1 MRNLFDQYSQPE
13 NRLTHALLASL
24 AEDRWLLDAFVRW
37 AFGMHVKKER
47 LSVLEQSFPG
57 EPLDLSEEEAQRR
70 GLPDGCI
77 TDGNNWALLIECKV
91 ALWPTLDQLHRH
103 MRTAR
108 RRGIEDVH
116 LLLLTVHPA
125 PPRLPDN
132 MVAKQWWEVY
142 AWLSKHS
149 PRSAWAKRC
158 LEYMQVAEAKE
169 AAAEYLQEGRLTV
182 FSGIPF
188 GKHEPYTYGQAKR
201 LLKLLREELCK
212 DSRLSI
218 RIAADLSAPGRSAIT
233 GQNDS
238 GVWDYIPIRQAH
250 RAQKHTEYP
259 HLTLVISRDRVGAFV
274 TVPNGMT
281 STQRA
286 QVFGADMDGFESV
299 IQGAT
304 IQMVQSLR
312 KVRGFVPEIIVLQ
325 RHWPSRRAPSVVD
338 CLLRLDVRTAL
349 PTTSRYR
356 GPVKSQPQWLKAA
369 YEALTHRQSN
379 LEFQIGCSFPYEKC
393 PTVSDPALVQAIAD
407 VWLACASIIK
417 RSMGHR
423 VRPRRRKG

>member
-13 NRLTHALLASL
+13 NRLTHALLVSL
-24 AEDRWLLDAFVRW
+24 AEDRRLLNAFVLW
-37 AFGMHVKKER
+37 AFGRNVRNEK
-47 LSVLEQSFPG
+47 LSVLEQSRPG
-57 EPLDLSEEEAQRR
+57 GSSDISEEEAQQR

-77 TDGNNWALLIECKV
+77 TDGDSWALLIESKV
-91 ALWPTLDQLHRH
+91 ALRPTLDQLHRH
-103 MRTAR
+103 VRTAR
-108 RRGIEDVH
+108 RRGIEDVR

-125 PPRLPDN
+125 PSRLPDN

-142 AWLSKHS
+142 AWLSEQS

-188 GKHEPYTYGQAKR
+188 GEHEPYTYGQAKR

-212 DSRLSI
+212 DSRLST
-218 RIAADLSAPGRSAIT
+218 RIAADLLAPGRSAIT

-250 RAQKHTEYP
+250 LAEKHTEYP
-259 HLTLVISRDRVGAFV
+259 HLTLTIGREHVGAFV
-274 TVPNGMT
+274 TVPNGMN

-286 QVFGADMDGFESV
+286 QVLGADMDGFESV

-304 IQMVQSLR
+304 IEMVQSLR

-325 RHWPSRRAPSVVD
+325 RHWPSRHSSAAVD
-338 CLLRLDVRTAL
+338 CQLRFDARTTL
-349 PTTSRYR
+349 PTASRDR

-369 YEALTHRQSN
+369 YEALVHRRSN
-379 LEFQIGCSFPYEKC
+379 LEFAIGGSFPYGSC
-393 PTVSDPALVQAIAD
+393 PTVADSAIVRAIAD
-407 VWLACASIIK
+407 VWLACGPVVK
-417 RSMGHR
+417 RTTGDR
-423 VRPRRRKG
+423 VRHRRRR